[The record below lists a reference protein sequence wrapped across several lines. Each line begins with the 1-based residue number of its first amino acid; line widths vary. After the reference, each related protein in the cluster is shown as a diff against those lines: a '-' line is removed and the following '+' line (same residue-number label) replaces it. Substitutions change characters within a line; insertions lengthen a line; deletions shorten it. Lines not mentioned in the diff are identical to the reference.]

1 MENFSFAS
9 KNRKKNSNSF
19 IRISELNNENDLLRN
34 SQKESDLVCLKI
46 GSNSSQWKVKS
57 LKEDISNLLHLMVL
71 KKTKT

>member
-34 SQKESDLVCLKI
+34 SQKESDLVCLEK